1 METTAPHSNKI
12 HAKPVEAAG
21 LPLRIENLKK
31 NYGTVDAVRGVSFDV
46 QPAEIF
52 GLLGPNGAGKT
63 TIISILTTL
72 ETASSGAALVFGKNV
87 AENPTFTKKQLGVV
101 HQEVINSGYF
111 DVEEILEFQSGY
123 YGLRKNTERIH
134 FLLQKLGLFEHRR
147 KKVKQLSGG
156 MKRRLM
162 IAKALVHT
170 PKLLLLDE
178 PTAGVDIASRETLWE
193 FVRELRADGMSI
205 LLTTHYL
212 EEAEMLCDRVGI
224 INFGLLDTVGET
236 KNIIKDFTQR
246 EISLTLNRDVFI
258 PKELLLDQV
267 GTTYRL
273 LVPAGKTIG
282 DVLADFK
289 IESAM
294 IVDLQ
299 VKEGSLEEAFLR
311 VLKKTSGGGK

>member
-1 METTAPHSNKI
+1 MSTSPN
-12 HAKPVEAAG
+12 
-21 LPLRIENLKK
+21 PLQIEDLKK
-31 NYGTVDAVRGVSFDV
+31 NYGEVQAVRGVSFEV
-46 QPAEIF
+46 RPAEIF

-63 TIISILTTL
+63 SIISIVTTL
-72 ETASSGAALVFGKNV
+72 EQPTSGMALVFGESV
-87 AENPTFTKKQLGVV
+87 TENPMRTKKQIGVV

-134 FLLQKLGLFEHRR
+134 FLLNKLNLFEHRH

-178 PTAGVDIASRETLWE
+178 PTAGVDIRLRETLWE
-193 FVRELRADGMSI
+193 FVRELKKEGMSI

-224 INFGLLDTVGET
+224 INHGKLEAIGNTRS
-236 KNIIKDFTQR
+236 IIKDFTQR
-246 EISLTLNRDVFI
+246 EVSLTLSQEI
-258 PKELLLDQV
+258 PVSSPSMIEQNGPSYRFLMPPTKTVGALLTELKIDNSM
-267 GTTYRL
+267 
-273 LVPAGKTIG
+273 LVDIQ
-282 DVLADFK
+282 
-289 IESAM
+289 I
-294 IVDLQ
+294 
-299 VKEGSLEEAFLR
+299 KEGSLEEAFLR
-311 VLKKTSGGGK
+311 VLKNQGGQP